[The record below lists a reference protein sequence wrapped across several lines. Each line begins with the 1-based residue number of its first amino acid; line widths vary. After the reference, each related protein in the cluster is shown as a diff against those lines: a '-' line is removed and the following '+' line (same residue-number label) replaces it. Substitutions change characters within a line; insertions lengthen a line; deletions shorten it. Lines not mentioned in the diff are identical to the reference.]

1 MAIKCKAKAADGMV
15 EVKVLMK
22 HSMETGL
29 SKDKKTGE
37 LIPAHYITEV
47 SCSHN
52 GTEIFRCNMGPAIS
66 KNPYLSFIV
75 SGPQA
80 GDTLQLSSVDNTGEA
95 DSGET
100 VVK

>member
-1 MAIKCKAKAADGMV
+1 MAIKCKAKAVDGAV

-22 HSMETGL
+22 HPMDTGL

-37 LIPAHYITEV
+37 LIPGHYITEV
-47 SCSHN
+47 SCAHN
-52 GTEIFRCNMGPAIS
+52 GTEIFRCNLGPAIS

-75 SGPQA
+75 TGPVA
-80 GDTLQLSSVDNTGEA
+80 GDTLQLTSLDNKGET

-100 VVK
+100 VVA

>member
-1 MAIKCKAKAADGMV
+1 MAIKSKAKVIDGGV

-22 HSMETGL
+22 HVMETGQR
-29 SKDKKTGE
+29 KDSKTGE
-37 LIPAHYITEV
+37 TIPAHYV
-47 SCSHN
+47 SEIFCSHN
-52 GTEIFRCNMGPAIS
+52 GAEIFRCNMGPAIS

-80 GDTLQLSSVDNTGEA
+80 GDTIQLSSVDNTGVT